1 MPKPSRHMR
10 FEDYSYNLNSLI
22 VYYKFGLNLQNTR
35 YFFVY
40 VKPGMLFLVVR
51 GWLNKYYNTSLPVR
65 TLQN

>member
-1 MPKPSRHMR
+1 MR
-10 FEDYSYNLNSLI
+10 FEHYSYNLNSLI

-51 GWLNKYYNTSLPVR
+51 G
-65 TLQN
+65 